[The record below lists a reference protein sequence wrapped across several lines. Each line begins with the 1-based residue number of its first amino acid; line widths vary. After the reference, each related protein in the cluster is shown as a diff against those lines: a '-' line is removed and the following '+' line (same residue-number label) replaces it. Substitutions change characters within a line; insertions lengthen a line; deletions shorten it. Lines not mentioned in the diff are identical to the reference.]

1 MNLSQNNLSTIYS
14 NNLKSFVK
22 LIFSATTCKWITI
35 LQGNQ
40 SSTQK
45 FTAVLSVH
53 MLCSAGSR
61 PWDKGGVSK
70 KFFRPFGPQ
79 FGLKLR
85 GGGAGP
91 RAPPLDPPLFW
102 DGLRICICLGES
114 KSEFPVTEFIIQTK
128 GRSSYNW
135 YGTGIGSLPR
145 SRFGHVTSRAL
156 RDKKKGRVRYWM
168 ILLKCKH

>member
-1 MNLSQNNLSTIYS
+1 MHENKKQIFISKTAHKALCFDKEAWSNSQMAYYIINTFFWRQACIRVTNIYVYLLTSLNSSQNNLSTIYS
-14 NNLKSFVK
+14 NNLKSSVK
-22 LIFSATTCKWITI
+22 LIFSATTCKWTTI

-70 KFFRPFGPQ
+70 KIFFRAFGPQ

-85 GGGAGP
+85 RAGP
-91 RAPPLDPPLFW
+91 RAPPLDPPLRWSEDLHLF
-102 DGLRICICLGES
+102 GRI
-114 KSEFPVTEFIIQTK
+114 
-128 GRSSYNW
+128 
-135 YGTGIGSLPR
+135 
-145 SRFGHVTSRAL
+145 
-156 RDKKKGRVRYWM
+156 
-168 ILLKCKH
+168 